1 MTRRAVRAPSRKRW
15 LNGGAICISL
25 LLHLLGNLSAA
36 VTAAETN
43 FSIEW
48 TREPFEDRSAPAKTP
63 FTQHEGY
70 QFGLTRT
77 NTFTARDFFPP
88 FFNGGGLAS
97 GDIDRDGWPDIVS
110 ATGPLITVYMN
121 IEGKRF
127 EAVPIELDDME
138 ASGVFVVALV
148 DLNNDGWLDLFA
160 STYLNGNLY
169 LLNKQGR
176 FSTADV
182 KRGPRG
188 ISVLS
193 ASATFGDIDR
203 DGDLDAA
210 IGNWFHGMSKQHPP
224 PHSQNELWINDGGEF
239 RAEPLPGLVGETL
252 STLLSDWSG
261 DGWLDLV
268 IGNDFAAP
276 DIYYMSDGAGGL
288 TPLRKS
294 DGIVPHSTNT
304 TMSVDTGDFDNDLDL
319 DIFLDQ
325 ITARATG
332 PSAGVKA
339 LPLRD
344 YCTDLDEESMR
355 FNCEANIFTRLGFFY
370 GANHRPTNV
379 QYCSR
384 LRDPAR
390 RQPCIGM
397 QVMMTAQRLNKPEL
411 CESIP
416 VEEIRTK
423 QLCLNYFEETV
434 PHDPAVLEESIP
446 QRMNENVMLAWDTDK
461 GTFIDTTQKLGVG
474 FTGWSWN
481 AHFADVDNDQWQD
494 LFVVAGSWFRA
505 TPSGTTAN
513 FFFRNEAGEA
523 FVDQTDSWGFQN
535 YMIVSAYTV
544 VDFDRDGDLDFV
556 TNSING
562 PLWLL
567 KNNTQKNNSIIF
579 SIQDDVGNRDGIG
592 TLFTIHYGP
601 ESKLHQMREL
611 KSGGGYLSF
620 DEPLAHFGLGTSS
633 TVDRVE
639 IRWSTGETTRLDGP
653 FDAGHRYTL
662 KRSRAA
668 P

>member
-1 MTRRAVRAPSRKRW
+1 MSPAGVYIRGEARW
-15 LNGGAICISL
+15 VAG
-25 LLHLLGNLSAA
+25 LSARTA
-36 VTAAETN
+36 LTLLFHATLVLNSAITAADQ
-43 FSIEW
+43 SIEW
-48 TREPFEDRSAPAKTP
+48 TREPFEKRSNAAETP

-70 QFGLTRT
+70 QFGLTRS
-77 NTFTARDFFPP
+77 NTLTARDFFPP

-97 GDIDRDGWPDIVS
+97 GDINRDGWPDIVS
-110 ATGPLITVYMN
+110 ATGPLITIYMN
-121 IEGKRF
+121 VEGQRF
-127 EAVPIELDDME
+127 EPIPIELDNME

-160 STYLNGNLY
+160 STYLNGNVY
-169 LLNKQGR
+169 LLNQQGR
-176 FSTADV
+176 FSTTDV

-224 PHSQNELWINDGGEF
+224 PHSQNEIWINDGGSF
-239 RAEPLPGLVGETL
+239 TAQPLPGLVGETL

-268 IGNDFAAP
+268 VGNDFAGP
-276 DIYYMSDGAGGL
+276 DIYYLSDGEGGL
-288 TPLRKS
+288 HRVNKS
-294 DGIVPHSTNT
+294 DGLIPHSTNT
-304 TMSVDTGDFDNDLDL
+304 TMSVDTADFDNDLDL

-344 YCTDLDEESMR
+344 YCTALQEDAMR
-355 FNCEANIFTRLGFFY
+355 YNCEANIFTRLGFFY
-370 GANHRPTNV
+370 GANHRPINV
-379 QYCSR
+379 KYCSR
-384 LRDPAR
+384 LRDPSR
-390 RQPCIGM
+390 RQACVGM
-397 QVMMTAQRLNKPEL
+397 QVMMTAQRLNDPEL
-411 CESIP
+411 CDSIP
-416 VEEIRTK
+416 EGEERTR
-423 QLCLNYFEETV
+423 LVCTNYFEETV
-434 PHDPAVLEESIP
+434 PHDPEALEQSIP
-446 QRMNENVMLAWDTDK
+446 QRMNENVMLTWDAEQ
-461 GTFIDTTQKLGVG
+461 GHFIDQTQQLGLG

-494 LFVVAGSWFRA
+494 LLVVAGSWFRA

-513 FFFRNEAGEA
+513 FFFRNDGGQA
-523 FVDQTDSWGFQN
+523 FIDQTDDWGFQN

-567 KNNTQKNNSIIF
+567 RNNTQENESIVF
-579 SIQDDVGNRDGIG
+579 AVQDEIGNRDGIG
-592 TLFTIHYGP
+592 SQLTIHYGP
-601 ESKLHQMREL
+601 DGKLHQIREI

-620 DEPLAHFGLGTSS
+620 DEPLAHFGLGKSLA
-633 TVDRVE
+633 VDRVE
-639 IRWSTGETTRLDGP
+639 VRWSTGEQTTLQGP
-653 FDAGHRYTL
+653 FDSGHRYTI
-662 KRSRAA
+662 KRSNT
-668 P
+668 